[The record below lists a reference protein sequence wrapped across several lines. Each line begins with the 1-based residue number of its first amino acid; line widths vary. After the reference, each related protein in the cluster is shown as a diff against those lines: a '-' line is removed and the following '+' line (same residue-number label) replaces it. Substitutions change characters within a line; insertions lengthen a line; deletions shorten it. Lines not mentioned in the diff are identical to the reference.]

1 MAKALLQNNCNS
13 LKGRKMRAVST
24 TITIYDNTRIASS
37 LKPQR
42 GGVEWNVS
50 LTQRK

>member
-13 LKGRKMRAVST
+13 LKRLKMRAVST

-37 LKPQR
+37 LEPQR
-42 GGVEWNVS
+42 GGVE
-50 LTQRK
+50 